1 MTLTPRRALLALVAL
16 FALFWAV
23 TGGALLL
30 GAPDLGSAMTFG
42 QIAFVGGVAAVM
54 LRSR

>member
-1 MTLTPRRALLALVAL
+1 MLFRSL